1 MAIFK
6 LGDDVLL
13 LIRCDGVHDRLL
25 VMKRVRNVGIDYK
38 STSQMTMLNTINQTM
53 RFGQLI

>member
-13 LIRCDGVHDRLL
+13 LIRCDGVHDGLL
-25 VMKRVRNVGIDYK
+25 VMKRARDVGIDYK
-38 STSQMTMLNTINQTM
+38 STSHITMLNTINKIM
-53 RFGQLI
+53 